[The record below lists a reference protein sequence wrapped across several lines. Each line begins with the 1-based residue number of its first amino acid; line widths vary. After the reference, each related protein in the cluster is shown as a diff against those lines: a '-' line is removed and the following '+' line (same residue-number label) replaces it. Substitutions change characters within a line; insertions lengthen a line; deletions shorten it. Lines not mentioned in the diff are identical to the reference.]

1 MKGPFSTPDGAIK
14 DFEKKF
20 KDKTQNK
27 WADRASF
34 KPVAGKYTL
43 LEMAGDDGEDDVDAV
58 SSFEFLC
65 HAFRLELNFLICATC
80 LC

>member
-1 MKGPFSTPDGAIK
+1 MFPQGEPGQNALKGPFGTPNNAIK

-20 KDKTQNK
+20 KDKTRNN

-43 LEMAGDDGEDDVDAV
+43 LEMAGDDEEDDVDAV
-58 SSFEFLC
+58 S
-65 HAFRLELNFLICATC
+65 
-80 LC
+80 